1 MDIPMLRPHPSSI
14 HRGLAVLSAAALAL
28 AVGTCAYSAEPRKP
42 LSTDGQPLERVV
54 AVVNDG
60 VVLESELEAQTRE
73 VSARLVEQKI
83 TLPDSAVMRSQVLDR
98 LVVDEIQAQRA
109 DHAGIKVSDEQVNAA
124 LTDIAKRQNLTLE
137 QLPEKLAAD
146 GIDYGAYRNEL
157 KREIARQVLRQ
168 RDVVERISITPHELD
183 QYLERQQK
191 TATAANEYNVSHIL
205 IAVAQDATPGQVA
218 DAAKRAREIV
228 ERARSGEDF
237 SKLALTYSQ
246 SETALEGGLLG
257 WRKGTELPTFLADT
271 IARMK
276 SGDVS
281 DVMQTSSG
289 FHIVRLNDSRVA
301 GGSRIVQQVHLRH
314 ILLKPTE
321 IEDDATVRQKLA
333 HMRDQILAGQE
344 EFAVLART
352 NSQDPGS
359 AVNGGDLGWAQP
371 ETFVPEFAA
380 VAQTLKENEIS
391 QPFHTEYGWHIM
403 QLLGHR
409 DYDNTNEVAR
419 EKAFEALR
427 DSRLEEAT
435 ELWLQRIRDEA
446 YVELHL

>member
-1 MDIPMLRPHPSSI
+1 MDIPMSNRAAPLCSARLRAS
-14 HRGLAVLSAAALAL
+14 AVAALVLALGAL
-28 AVGTCAYSAEPRKP
+28 APAAEPPKP
-42 LSTDGQPLERVV
+42 LSTHGIALERVV

-60 VVLESELEAQTRE
+60 VVLESELDAQTRE
-73 VSARLVEQKI
+73 VSARLVAQKVP
-83 TLPDSAVMRSQVLDR
+83 LPDSAVLRAQVLDR
-98 LVVDEIQAQRA
+98 LVLDEIQAQRA

-146 GIDYGAYRNEL
+146 GVDYAGYRAEL

-168 RDVVERISITPHELD
+168 RDVIERISITPHELD
-183 QYLERQQK
+183 QYLDHQQK
-191 TATAANEYNVSHIL
+191 TASAANEYNVSHIL
-205 IAVAQDATPGQVA
+205 IAVAQDASPAQIA
-218 DAAKRAREIV
+218 DAAKRARDIV
-228 ERARSGEDF
+228 ERARAGDDF
-237 SKLALTYSQ
+237 GKLALTYSQ

-257 WRKGTELPTFLADT
+257 WRRGTELPTFLADT

-276 SGDVS
+276 AGEVS

-289 FHIVRLNDSRVA
+289 FHIVKLNDTRIA
-301 GGSRIVQQVHLRH
+301 GGARIVQQVHLRH

-321 IEDDATVRQKLA
+321 IEDDATVQQKLA
-333 HMRDQILAGQE
+333 HMREQILGGQE

-371 ETFVPEFAA
+371 ETYVPAFAA
-380 VAQTLKENEIS
+380 VAGELKDNEIS
-391 QPFHTEYGWHIM
+391 QPFRTEYGWHIM
-403 QLLGHR
+403 QLLGRR
-409 DYDNTNEVAR
+409 DYDNTNEAAR

-427 DSRLEEAT
+427 DSRVEEAT

-446 YVELHL
+446 YVELRL

>member
-1 MDIPMLRPHPSSI
+1 
-14 HRGLAVLSAAALAL
+14 
-28 AVGTCAYSAEPRKP
+28 
-42 LSTDGQPLERVV
+42 V
-54 AVVNDG
+54 AIVNDG
-60 VVLESELEAQTRE
+60 VVLESELDAQVRE
-73 VSARLVEQKI
+73 VSARLQQQKI
-83 TLPDSAVMRSQVLDR
+83 ALPEASVMRSQVLDR
-98 LVVDEIQAQRA
+98 LVLDEIQAQRA

-124 LTDIAKRQNLTLE
+124 LADIAKRQNLTLE
-137 QLPEKLAAD
+137 QLPQQLAAQ
-146 GIDYGAYRNEL
+146 GIEYAPYRTEL

-168 RDVVERISITPHELD
+168 RDVIERISITPHELD
-183 QYLERQQK
+183 QYLEHQK
-191 TATAANEYNVSHIL
+191 TTASSSNEYNVSHIL
-205 IAVAQDATPGQVA
+205 IAVAQEATPAQVA
-218 DAAKRAREIV
+218 DAAKRARDIV
-228 ERARSGEDF
+228 ERARAGEDF

-271 IARMK
+271 IARMRT
-276 SGDVS
+276 GDVS

-289 FHIVRLNDSRVA
+289 FHIVRLNDSRIT
-301 GGSRIVQQVHLRH
+301 GGSQIVQQVHLRH
-314 ILLKPTE
+314 ILLKTTE
-321 IEDDATVRQKLA
+321 IEDDATVKQKLA
-333 HMRDQILAGQE
+333 HMRDQVLAGQE

-380 VAQTLKENEIS
+380 VASTLRENEIS

-409 DYDNTNEVAR
+409 DFDNTNQAAR